1 MEVHRPPGTF
11 AFFEQQSTNYRSGL
25 QDAERKLAN
34 FNRTQNTVSAQ
45 TEKAAGEQKLV
56 DFEAS
61 LHQTRTAIAATEGRL
76 AMLTNQMAS
85 TPNRLTTQ
93 IKTNSLM
100 MQQLQSTLLT
110 LELKRTE
117 MAGKYSD
124 NYLPLRNL
132 QTQIAETKATI
143 AKEEGG
149 PIHDDTTDQ
158 NPTYQWLVGEIAK
171 SRTDLESLK
180 KQAAATEQQIRD
192 YRSDLLVLDGKDVQQ
207 QDLIRAA
214 KLQESNYLLYQNKR
228 EEARISD
235 ALDQKHISNVSV
247 AEAATMPALPS
258 DLGPVALLILG
269 ACVGRLARHGASIL
283 NRSL

>member
-1 MEVHRPPGTF
+1 M
-11 AFFEQQSTNYRSGL
+11 
-25 QDAERKLAN
+25 
-34 FNRTQNTVSAQ
+34 
-45 TEKAAGEQKLV
+45 
-56 DFEAS
+56 DFEVS
-61 LHQTRTAIAATEGRL
+61 LRQTRTAIAATEGRL
-76 AMLTNQMAS
+76 AMLTNQIAS

-100 MQQLQSTLLT
+100 MQQLQATLLT

-132 QTQIAETKATI
+132 KTQIAETKSTI
-143 AKEEGG
+143 AKETDG

-158 NPTYQWLVGEIAK
+158 NPTYQWLTNEIAK
-171 SRTDLESLK
+171 SRTDLESLQ

-228 EEARISD
+228 EE
-235 ALDQKHISNVSV
+235 
-247 AEAATMPALPS
+247 
-258 DLGPVALLILG
+258 
-269 ACVGRLARHGASIL
+269 GAS
-283 NRSL
+283 